1 MLDEAPMKQKWI
13 QWTNIEQKQI
23 FAKCFDDEERRTQA
37 ITLVKKMKENKI
49 HHGRKHLA
57 SNRVNALPENMLIY
71 LWLLRYMIHDEDTLK
86 RAIVFFSADKLP
98 YVDQDKWNVFHPDWI
113 KNNIIQPSMDV
124 VDLLTNEATKTHQI
138 FATQCGFSMPFISK
152 RIKESILYAMTS
164 EIIETIVSNGYP
176 PVFLSDTNDQ

>member
-1 MLDEAPMKQKWI
+1 MECFSSRLD
-13 QWTNIEQKQI
+13 
-23 FAKCFDDEERRTQA
+23 
-37 ITLVKKMKENKI
+37 
-49 HHGRKHLA
+49 
-57 SNRVNALPENMLIY
+57 
-71 LWLLRYMIHDEDTLK
+71 
-86 RAIVFFSADKLP
+86 
-98 YVDQDKWNVFHPDWI
+98 